1 MVHHHRTCINV
12 HNDTCT
18 IMTLHI
24 VQYNTLS
31 VYLDNEGIDQ
41 KIDNST
47 CIEKS
52 KNKSDDKFII

>member
-31 VYLDNEGIDQ
+31 VYLDNEGID
-41 KIDNST
+41 
-47 CIEKS
+47 
-52 KNKSDDKFII
+52 